1 MNKAQEEAWIL
12 LLLCIPVFLICGGLA
27 VGLAYV
33 EAVPFVRLLFE
44 FAFFAIF
51 GGFIWLSPFI
61 SGRIRKGKNKVSFD
75 ERDQLIHKR
84 AAMAAYVVLWLYFV
98 VACVVPWWLA
108 GPHGS
113 VSANLL
119 PFILIGGLVI
129 FTLVRAVT
137 TLILYG
143 RGSKGEKS

>member
-1 MNKAQEEAWIL
+1 MNKLQEEAWIT

-33 EAVPFVRLLFE
+33 EAVPFIRLLVE

-61 SGRIRKGKNKVSFD
+61 SGKIRKGKKKVSFD
-75 ERDQLIHKR
+75 ERDQSIHKR
-84 AAMAAYVVLWLYFV
+84 AVMTAYVVLWLYFV
-98 VACVVPWWLA
+98 AACVIPWWLA

-113 VSANLL
+113 VSANIL
-119 PFILIGGLVI
+119 PFILIGGLVS
-129 FTLVRAVT
+129 FTLVRSVT

-143 RGSKGEKS
+143 WGGKGEKT